1 MGSGEGPTEAISYS
15 FEEWKKQPVRSY
27 KDSFQGSRRCFQD
40 LADLEKGNHVKFQVS
55 KGKNGFQAVNIQRRY
70 SGRVKL
76 TKESYGFVIYK
87 VNQDLTSQKLPL
99 RNAFK
104 CIIT

>member
-1 MGSGEGPTEAISYS
+1 MEKTTGKIQLVHFRVVIDKKS
-15 FEEWKKQPVRSY
+15 FE
-27 KDSFQGSRRCFQD
+27 D
-40 LADLEKGNHVKFQVS
+40 LADLEKGNHVKFQVL

-87 VNQDLTSQKLPL
+87 VLWN
-99 RNAFK
+99 
-104 CIIT
+104 IT

>member
-1 MGSGEGPTEAISYS
+1 MTLVMNFRMYTEK
-15 FEEWKKQPVRSY
+15 FK
-27 KDSFQGSRRCFQD
+27 D

-55 KGKNGFQAVNIQRRY
+55 KGKNGFKAVNIQRRY

-87 VNQDLTSQKLPL
+87 VISNL
-99 RNAFK
+99 NNV
-104 CIIT
+104 IIT